1 MMVYRSFA
9 TRSIYLQE
17 MPMTVTT
24 ERLATREFEKSSS
37 VDELWYTRCPVPTA
51 SGIALDLGL
60 LRDEFATSGI
70 VLRSIRDSEDPRVN
84 ISHFDHSL
92 PGLFREGGN
101 IPAIWARSEGR
112 DTVTVA
118 LTWIDEYQAIVVR
131 ADSDIHSLA
140 DLRGRRIGLPR
151 QDGQRVDFA
160 RAMSL
165 RGIETGLGI
174 AGLHLADSELV
185 DITSDQPTF
194 AVAAGVANGRFHEL
208 EAAALARGEVDAI
221 YVKGAPG
228 LGTVGTHGLRS
239 LINLA
244 EQDDPLL
251 RVNNGNPRPVTVDRR
266 TALERPDLVARYL
279 AVLLRASHW
288 AQGHPAEVFDIIGKE
303 VGRSADEARAAYGS
317 AAPRSF
323 GLDLSDMRKRG
334 LASQKDFLLRHGFIV
349 KDFDVA
355 GWINPEPLA
364 LAHELLK

>member
-1 MMVYRSFA
+1 MNIRLSPFA
-9 TRSIYLQE
+9 RIQTFI
-17 MPMTVTT
+17 
-24 ERLATREFEKSSS
+24 
-37 VDELWYTRCPVPTA
+37 LWP
-51 SGIALDLGL
+51 I
-60 LRDEFATSGI
+60 FA
-70 VLRSIRDSEDPRVN
+70 
-84 ISHFDHSL
+84 
-92 PGLFREGGN
+92 
-101 IPAIWARSEGR
+101 A
-112 DTVTVA
+112 
-118 LTWIDEYQAIVVR
+118 
-131 ADSDIHSLA
+131 
-140 DLRGRRIGLPR
+140 RRIGLPR

-323 GLDLSDMRKRG
+323 GLDLSDVRKRAWQARRISCCAT
-334 LASQKDFLLRHGFIV
+334 ASSSGISTWP
-349 KDFDVA
+349 A
-355 GWINPEPLA
+355 GSTRSLLA
-364 LAHELLK
+364 LAHELLR